1 MKAKYYIFFVL
12 LLGSFYGI
20 AQKNYWTISGIVV
33 EDKKTPIQFASV
45 FINNTSIGAST
56 SEKGNF
62 QLNVPVNFSQV
73 ELIISVVG
81 FKTLKRKINYSSEV
95 QIFKFQLEK
104 SDLPNEE
111 VASAIDDKDWQE
123 KWKTFETALLGDSK
137 FAKDCKI
144 LNADVVKLD
153 YGKAK
158 KLIGTAKEPLLI
170 KNAALGYKILLQLD
184 KFETDGINTTLSGL
198 KYFEKID
205 TANVSLNTRWEKNQR
220 YVFNESFRSFLVA
233 LSLDK
238 LAEND
243 YAVFKIADA
252 KLWDNKQTS
261 VANEVKAGT
270 LIPMD
275 TTKLC
280 AYDKDAESFVLES
293 EYPLLVFM
301 KKRYQDTPFFTDFP
315 YKYAQIV
322 LPKGYVA
329 FSENGL
335 LNRSSNVVLKEHWTF
350 QGLANIL
357 PEDFD
362 IEGLIKETSDAAQID
377 KLDAEAPKKLS
388 RLKQNP

>member
-33 EDKKTPIQFASV
+33 EDKKTPIQSANV

-56 SEKGNF
+56 TEKGNF
-62 QLNVPVNFSQV
+62 QLNVPAYFSQA

-95 QIFKFQLEK
+95 QVFKFQLEK
-104 SDLPNEE
+104 SDLPND
-111 VASAIDDKDWQE
+111 AIATAIQDKDWPE
-123 KWKTFETALLGDSK
+123 KWKTFETVLLGDSK

-144 LNADVVKLD
+144 LNAKVVKLD
-153 YGKAK
+153 YDKDK
-158 KLIGTAKEPLLI
+158 KLKASAKEPILI

-184 KFETDGINTTLSGL
+184 KFETDGVKTTLSGL

-205 TANVSLNTRWEKNQR
+205 TANVSINTRWEKNQR

-243 YAVFKIADA
+243 YAVFKIADT
-252 KLWDNKQTS
+252 KLLDNKQTS
-261 VANEVKAGT
+261 VASEVKAGT

-280 AYDKDAESFVLES
+280 AFDKDAESFVLQS

-301 KKRYQDTPFFTDFP
+301 KKRYQDKPFFTDYP
-315 YKYAQIV
+315 YKFAQIV

-329 FSENGL
+329 FSEIGL
-335 LNRSSNVVLKEHWTF
+335 LNRSSNVVLKDHWSF
-350 QGLANIL
+350 RGVANML

-362 IEGLIKETSDAAQID
+362 IVGLIKETSDAAQID
-377 KLDAEAPKKLS
+377 KLDVEAPKKLS
-388 RLKQNP
+388 RLKRNR